1 MKVPR
6 KAESFYILDSLLELI
21 INIRQF
27 GKKIPSIS
35 GNFRSFFSWKILWTG
50 WNHFSLVEIWWKFT
64 SERNPRG
71 THTWQPWSNL
81 FTAPC
86 FLGMNS
92 FMKVLAKYRIFFFGQ
107 IESRPGFLLQ
117 FCDMK
122 VLEFCFPAKTSKI
135 CWPFHLKTN
144 LSKKFP
150 MFWSQKRQTL
160 LNKNHQSEI
169 CSKHSRENIDKFFY
183 CISEVHREINETSWT
198 REPFNKRDIEQVGIC
213 IIMSLLSVAA
223 SVKFGASHYCST
235 CMMETR
241 SNLWRNPNILNAA
254 HQRFHKQESWV
265 ACTLGKKY
273 IKESFLYH
281 YTNLGKIFDFKLVN
295 SIFFLFGCQQLA
307 LAGWHLSGPTG
318 LLFDSAST
326 PFFGAFCHF
335 PTPTMSP
342 CKSWQTAFLVWGV
355 LTTHRHEGLPFCIED
370 SRICFIL
377 LKTVL
382 WLVSDP
388 TIHTI

>member
-1 MKVPR
+1 
-6 KAESFYILDSLLELI
+6 
-21 INIRQF
+21 
-27 GKKIPSIS
+27 
-35 GNFRSFFSWKILWTG
+35 
-50 WNHFSLVEIWWKFT
+50 
-64 SERNPRG
+64 
-71 THTWQPWSNL
+71 
-81 FTAPC
+81 
-86 FLGMNS
+86 
-92 FMKVLAKYRIFFFGQ
+92 
-107 IESRPGFLLQ
+107 
-117 FCDMK
+117 
-122 VLEFCFPAKTSKI
+122 
-135 CWPFHLKTN
+135 
-144 LSKKFP
+144 
-150 MFWSQKRQTL
+150 MFWSQKGQTL
-160 LNKNHQSEI
+160 LNKNHRSEI
-169 CSKHSRENIDKFFY
+169 RSKHSRENIDKFFY
-183 CISEVHREINETSWT
+183 CIPEVHREINETSWT

-326 PFFGAFCHF
+326 PFLGHSVIF
-335 PTPTMSP
+335 PHPP
-342 CKSWQTAFLVWGV
+342 CPHARAGKLLSLYGGYLPHTGMRGFL
-355 LTTHRHEGLPFCIED
+355 FA
-370 SRICFIL
+370 
-377 LKTVL
+377 LKTVGFVLFYSRWCCDL
-382 WLVSDP
+382 WVTQQYIQL
-388 TIHTI
+388 